1 MCGILGSVNLHFE
14 DKHLDSLK
22 HRGPDDS
29 GIEKIIIDNN
39 QIIFGHRRL
48 SIVDLSEAG
57 HQPMISNCNNYAL
70 IFNGEIYNH
79 NELRDKLPRNIVFNG
94 HSDTETILTYF
105 IEFGIDSICDLNG
118 IFALGFL
125 DIKKKML
132 HLARD
137 PFGVKPLYYSYQPQ
151 TNQFIFSSEIRPI
164 KLLLDH
170 CKAVNMDAMATL
182 LRLRFSAAPYTLYQE
197 IEKLKPGHSIR
208 VELTDQIQH
217 AGQFSFVKKI
227 YNTKKHKTKVA
238 FVDDYGEYFEKA
250 VIRQLQSDVPI
261 GIFLS
266 GGIDSA
272 MVASIAQKHT
282 VGKLKSFTVG
292 FDSDYYEDETADAKV
307 TAEILGLEHYVKRIT
322 FDDYLSI
329 FKKCVNIIE
338 EPSGTT
344 SIIPMYY
351 LSELASKHVKVVL
364 SGQGADEPLGGYTRY
379 KSMLLNDIM
388 PVYTQSLL
396 KKISGY
402 FDIKNETIKR
412 GINSL
417 NIKDDINRVIASY
430 EIFSSDEIKKLINH
444 EDHLSYQLLD
454 YLYRQN
460 ECSLMKDNVDK
471 MMFVDTRFNLS
482 DDLLNYTDKIS
493 MHFSLECRVP
503 ILDLELIQFIE
514 SLPSSRKLNL
524 LHGKIIHKEFAKSI
538 LPNHIINR
546 KKKGFKSPTE
556 YWFKKE
562 KDKIKQILLQNNSFF
577 SRYFN
582 LSEVEN
588 ILDQHQHGFNKEKQI
603 FLLLSLYFLFENL
616 DY

>member
-1 MCGILGSVNLHFE
+1 MCGILGSVNVHFE

-22 HRGPDDS
+22 HRGPDDF
-29 GIEKIIIDNN
+29 GIESLIIDNN
-39 QIIFGHRRL
+39 QILFGHRRL
-48 SIVDLSEAG
+48 SIVDLSDAG
-57 HQPMISNCNNYAL
+57 HQPMISKCDNYAL

-79 NELRDKLPRNIVFNG
+79 SELRDKLPGNIVFNG
-94 HSDTETILTYF
+94 HSDTETILNYF
-105 IEFGIDSICDLNG
+105 IEFGIESVSHLNG

-125 DIKKKML
+125 DKKENKL
-132 HLARD
+132 HIARD
-137 PFGVKPLYYSYQPQ
+137 PFGVKPLYYFFQPQ
-151 TNQFIFSSEIRPI
+151 KNQFIFSSEIRPL

-170 CKAVNMDAMATL
+170 SKAVNMDALSSL
-182 LRLRFSAAPYTLYQE
+182 LRLRFSASPFTIYNQ
-197 IEKLKPGHSIR
+197 IEKLKPGHRITI
-208 VELTDQIQH
+208 ELSDQLMSS
-217 AGQFSFVKKI
+217 GQVYF
-227 YNTKKHKTKVA
+227 TKKKFTLIKSNA
-238 FVDDYGEYFEKA
+238 KETLIDEYGEYFEKA
-250 VIRQLQSDVPI
+250 VIRQLQSDVPV

-282 VGKLKSFTVG
+282 QGKIKSFTVG
-292 FDSDYYEDETADAKV
+292 FDSNYDEDETADAKV
-307 TAEILGLEHYVKRIT
+307 TAEILGLEHYVKRIS
-322 FDDYLSI
+322 FVDYLSI
-329 FKKCVNIIE
+329 FKKCINIIE

-344 SIIPMYY
+344 SIIPMYF

-364 SGQGADEPLGGYTRY
+364 SGQVADEPLGGYLRY
-379 KSMLLNDIM
+379 KSMLLSDMI
-388 PVYTQSLL
+388 PRQIQSLL
-396 KKISGY
+396 KKISCY

-412 GINSL
+412 GINTL
-417 NIKDDINRVIASY
+417 NIKDNLDRLIASY

-444 EDHLSYQLLD
+444 QDSLSYQILD
-454 YLYRQN
+454 YLYQQN
-460 ECSLMKDNVDK
+460 ECSKMENNVDR
-471 MMFVDTRFNLS
+471 MTFVDTRLNLS

-514 SLPSSRKLNL
+514 SLPASNKLNL
-524 LHGKIIHKEFAKSI
+524 FRGKIIHKEFAKRI

-546 KKKGFKSPTE
+546 KKKGFKSPTD

-562 KDKIKQILLQNNSFF
+562 KDQIEEILLQNNSYF

-588 ILDQHQHGFNKEKQI
+588 IMNQHQQGFNKEKQI

-616 DY
+616 DN